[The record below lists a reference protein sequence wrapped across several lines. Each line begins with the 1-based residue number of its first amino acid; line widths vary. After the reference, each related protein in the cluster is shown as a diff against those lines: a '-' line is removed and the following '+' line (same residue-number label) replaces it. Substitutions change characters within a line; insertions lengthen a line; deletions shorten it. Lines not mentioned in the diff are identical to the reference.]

1 MGGFLSYSIISGLL
15 MLAMYLAYRL
25 FLARDNQHGFNRGV
39 LLGIYVVSFLAL
51 PAMSLSENP
60 ASQSTAMTL
69 SVNESG
75 WTDVIPAT
83 HSEPVWGTILIWIFL
98 AGMIVVTVR
107 TVIVWAKLL
116 AVIRSGEK
124 IIRNGYTLVV
134 TEDER
139 YAPFSWMNYMVI
151 SRKDYENNC
160 SAIAAHE
167 LKHIVA
173 RHWIDLLI
181 AQAVCIIGWF
191 NPAAW
196 LMRDELM
203 LIHEYQADIAV
214 IEKGHDPQEYQML
227 LIKKAV
233 GARFPSLANSLNHS
247 KLKKRITMMLS
258 SKSSKCRRWRALALV
273 PACAAALAVVNLP
286 AIASVIYDVES
297 ADFGS
302 ALAYDD
308 KVNDFPEESQILTI
322 SDVPKEFASDEV
334 GETASERS
342 SDQAKA
348 TKPKSVNNE
357 PYPYYVTGQVVDETG
372 KPIIGAIVKSDDGK
386 RGTATDTEGKFK
398 LESADKN
405 VKFKVM
411 YIGYN
416 TLDISCNNGASVKL
430 TLEPDKERET
440 PSGSS
445 KSSNISVV
453 GYGDMKKSDMTMSIS
468 VDREITPEIL
478 DKSEI
483 LYAGK
488 RISREKYAALSPEIK
503 KTAFVITETDNDNST
518 TTRVIIPNSDND
530 KSTVYMID
538 GKIINEEDLKNLS
551 PDNIKSITVNKKN
564 NVVVIETIDKKS
576 DGSSTT
582 TTVTTTTATFDD

>member
-39 LLGIYVVSFLAL
+39 LLGIYFVSFLAL
-51 PAMSLSENP
+51 PVMSISENP

-116 AVIRSGEK
+116 AVIRFGEK
-124 IIRNGYTLVV
+124 IVRNGYTLVV

-247 KLKKRITMMLS
+247 KLKKRITMMYKE
-258 SKSSKCRRWRALALV
+258 KSGAGRKLKALALV
-273 PACAAALAVVNLP
+273 PMLALVLGVVSVPTVRAVVSTISGSELSPGKDTKNLP
-286 AIASVIYDVES
+286 KKEIRVQRFKVTNINNDGNRMTVVIKGENLGDNLTVSGGTLTSGGKTCNANSLQCEMTDGMATITAVFPFAGDSKNSKLTLMINGNEIPFNLENFSRNSRTVMVGDDGNTSKPTVSAIVINGDTSSVPADMTIYLDGEEISEADLRALSSGNIASVAVD
-297 ADFGS
+297 
-302 ALAYDD
+302 
-308 KVNDFPEESQILTI
+308 SQ
-322 SDVPKEFASDEV
+322 
-334 GETASERS
+334 
-342 SDQAKA
+342 
-348 TKPKSVNNE
+348 NN
-357 PYPYYVTGQVVDETG
+357 
-372 KPIIGAIVKSDDGK
+372 AIKI
-386 RGTATDTEGKFK
+386 T
-398 LESADKN
+398 
-405 VKFKVM
+405 
-411 YIGYN
+411 
-416 TLDISCNNGASVKL
+416 
-430 TLEPDKERET
+430 
-440 PSGSS
+440 S
-445 KSSNISVV
+445 K
-453 GYGDMKKSDMTMSIS
+453 K
-468 VDREITPEIL
+468 
-478 DKSEI
+478 
-483 LYAGK
+483 
-488 RISREKYAALSPEIK
+488 
-503 KTAFVITETDNDNST
+503 
-518 TTRVIIPNSDND
+518 
-530 KSTVYMID
+530 
-538 GKIINEEDLKNLS
+538 
-551 PDNIKSITVNKKN
+551 
-564 NVVVIETIDKKS
+564 
-576 DGSSTT
+576 
-582 TTVTTTTATFDD
+582 

>member
-1 MGGFLSYSIISGLL
+1 
-15 MLAMYLAYRL
+15 
-25 FLARDNQHGFNRGV
+25 
-39 LLGIYVVSFLAL
+39 
-51 PAMSLSENP
+51 
-60 ASQSTAMTL
+60 
-69 SVNESG
+69 
-75 WTDVIPAT
+75 
-83 HSEPVWGTILIWIFL
+83 
-98 AGMIVVTVR
+98 
-107 TVIVWAKLL
+107 
-116 AVIRSGEK
+116 
-124 IIRNGYTLVV
+124 
-134 TEDER
+134 
-139 YAPFSWMNYMVI
+139 
-151 SRKDYENNC
+151 
-160 SAIAAHE
+160 
-167 LKHIVA
+167 
-173 RHWIDLLI
+173 
-181 AQAVCIIGWF
+181 
-191 NPAAW
+191 
-196 LMRDELM
+196 
-203 LIHEYQADIAV
+203 
-214 IEKGHDPQEYQML
+214 
-227 LIKKAV
+227 
-233 GARFPSLANSLNHS
+233 
-247 KLKKRITMMLS
+247 MMLS

-334 GETASERS
+334 GETASERPS
-342 SDQAKA
+342 EQTKA
-348 TKPKSVNNE
+348 IKPKPGNNE

-386 RGTATDTEGKFK
+386 RGTVTDTKGKFK

-411 YIGYN
+411 YVGYN
-416 TLDISCNNGASVKL
+416 TLDISCSNGASVKL

-445 KSSNISVV
+445 KSSSTSVI
-453 GYGDMKKSDMTMSIS
+453 GYGDMKKSDMKMSIS

-538 GKIINEEDLKNLS
+538 GRIINEEDLKNLS